1 MMGFRVLL
9 AKELREQIRTSR
21 IVAVAVV
28 FVLFGILGPL
38 TDRYM
43 KELLDAVGSQ
53 GGMTFQV
60 PPPSLKGD
68 LGQIV
73 KNLSQF
79 GVVCALLLAMGTV
92 AWEKERGTA
101 GMILTKPA
109 SRGAF
114 LAAKLTAI
122 SLNLAVAVTLGGG
135 LGYIYTAL
143 LYPVAFPLGGYI
155 AMAAILWWT
164 LVVFVAITLLGST
177 ASRSAIAAAGLAF
190 VAFIVLGILVTVP
203 VVGPWSPL
211 GLMTPASHLA
221 LGEDAGNFLGPLL
234 FNIALVPALFGV
246 TWLVFRKQEL

>member
-1 MMGFRVLL
+1 
-9 AKELREQIRTSR
+9 
-21 IVAVAVV
+21 
-28 FVLFGILGPL
+28 
-38 TDRYM
+38 
-43 KELLDAVGSQ
+43 
-53 GGMTFQV
+53 
-60 PPPSLKGD
+60 
-68 LGQIV
+68 
-73 KNLSQF
+73 
-79 GVVCALLLAMGTV
+79 
-92 AWEKERGTA
+92 
-101 GMILTKPA
+101 LTKPA

-122 SLNLAVAVTLGGG
+122 SLNLAVAVTLGSG